1 MADQWYLIDEGH
13 SVAIDLI
20 SIDKTKLLLDPNL
33 EYEEITF
40 PPTMQTP
47 GINHYY
53 DPLFIELIGVN
64 YNSHKKAH
72 FFVPKGNQAGP
83 LFITIEGM
91 EPLKFIIAP
100 ILIEDEQIRD
110 AY

>member
-1 MADQWYLIDEGH
+1 VADQWYLIDEGH

-20 SIDKTKLLLDPNL
+20 PIEKTNLTIPL
-33 EYEEITF
+33 EYEEITY
-40 PPTMQTP
+40 PPTMETP
-47 GINHYY
+47 GIDHWY
-53 DPLFIELIGVN
+53 DPMFIELIGVN
-64 YNSHKKAH
+64 FNSHKKAH
-72 FFVPKGNQAGP
+72 FFVPKGNAAGP